1 MEAFSEAQLSA
12 FAPMRHS
19 SRNPYLR
26 IANIGNGPVWAN
38 VEGVQD
44 PFAVRSGV
52 RHA

>member
-26 IANIGNGPVWAN
+26 IADIGNGPVWAN